1 MEILLFLIASYVLLS
16 LSLYKVFEKAGEA
29 GWKGLVPGL
38 NFMVW
43 CKLIGRPSWYAVFLL
58 IPIVNLFIFVGM
70 AIDLVRS
77 FGRHSFLDSALTFF
91 YAPGM
96 FLFLGLSAKEKYEGP
111 ALAAEKA
118 FFGEMEE
125 ARKNNDQRKLKKL
138 EARNPYR
145 KSFLREWTEAIV
157 FAVFA
162 AAFIRMFL
170 IEAYTIPT
178 SSMEG
183 SLLVGDFLFVSKA
196 HYGIRTPQT
205 VLMIP
210 LLHNRI
216 PVIGGESYLE
226 KPNIPFTRLPALEK
240 IDRNDPVVFNYPE
253 GDSVFVTPGRVY
265 SIYDVRRNPGFLA
278 EVPRRYKL
286 ITRPI
291 DKKDHYIKRCV
302 GAPGDSIQ
310 VIDRQ
315 LYING
320 QPAQNPTEIQFNY
333 LVTTPSTLNT
343 RRFEEWGISE
353 EDVREKGPNYYI
365 LTLSEGQ
372 KEKVRSLDPAIQIEP
387 VDMVDF
393 QRRRGI
399 DPYNLFPYDK
409 QKYPNW
415 TVDNYGPLYIPKK
428 GATIPLDPA
437 GLAPYRRIIEVYE
450 NNTLEFRDGQ
460 AYLNGQPADSYTFQQ
475 DYYWMMG
482 DNRHNSED
490 SRVWGYVP
498 ADHVVGKP
506 LFIWF
511 STNGGLGGIRWNRLF
526 TTANRM

>member
-1 MEILLFLIASYVLLS
+1 
-16 LSLYKVFEKAGEA
+16 
-29 GWKGLVPGL
+29 
-38 NFMVW
+38 
-43 CKLIGRPSWYAVFLL
+43 
-58 IPIVNLFIFVGM
+58 
-70 AIDLVRS
+70 
-77 FGRHSFLDSALTFF
+77 
-91 YAPGM
+91 
-96 FLFLGLSAKEKYEGP
+96 
-111 ALAAEKA
+111 
-118 FFGEMEE
+118 
-125 ARKNNDQRKLKKL
+125 
-138 EARNPYR
+138 
-145 KSFLREWTEAIV
+145 
-157 FAVFA
+157 
-162 AAFIRMFL
+162 
-170 IEAYTIPT
+170 
-178 SSMEG
+178 
-183 SLLVGDFLFVSKA
+183 LLVGDFLFVSKA

-387 VDMVDF
+387 VDMADF

-460 AYLNGQPADSYTFQQ
+460 AYL
-475 DYYWMMG
+475 
-482 DNRHNSED
+482 
-490 SRVWGYVP
+490 
-498 ADHVVGKP
+498 
-506 LFIWF
+506 
-511 STNGGLGGIRWNRLF
+511 
-526 TTANRM
+526 